1 MGGWRDLESKMVV
14 KKRAGVGDAVRL
26 RSNGAE
32 AKPTKHESKECG
44 KSKGRQVCRTRQNS
58 SDGRRKP
65 PREEDEVDGR
75 VMG

>member
-1 MGGWRDLESKMVV
+1 MGGWRGLESKVVV

-44 KSKGRQVCRTRQNS
+44 ELKGRQVCRTRQNS
-58 SDGRRKP
+58 SDGEEESRHERRM
-65 PREEDEVDGR
+65 RWMVE
-75 VMG
+75 